1 MTLQEAMVDPNRPLS
16 MTPREWMQ
24 YEEAKEQE
32 EVEDIDQTAKEIYAE
47 EEGVSEEQTDLEF
60 GSEEKLEIGIEQMV
74 LGCRIAI
81 RALNEL
87 SRKDVSIKDRKA
99 YDGIS
104 EIVNRAIAPYLAD
117 MMKYRKE
124 INS

>member
-32 EVEDIDQTAKEIYAE
+32 EVENIDQTAKELYAE
-47 EEGVSEEQTDLEF
+47 EECVSEEQTHLEF

-104 EIVNRAIAPYLAD
+104 EIVNHAIAPYLAD

>member
-1 MTLQEAMVDPNRPLS
+1 MQEAMADPNRPLS

-32 EVEDIDQTAKEIYAE
+32 EVENIDQTAKEIYAE

-104 EIVNRAIAPYLAD
+104 EIVNHAIAPYLAD

>member
-1 MTLQEAMVDPNRPLS
+1 MQEAMVDPNRPLS

-32 EVEDIDQTAKEIYAE
+32 EVENIDQTAKEIYAE

-104 EIVNRAIAPYLAD
+104 EIVNHAIAPYLAD

>member
-32 EVEDIDQTAKEIYAE
+32 EVENIDQTAKEIYAE

-117 MMKYRKE
+117 MMKYRKG

>member
-1 MTLQEAMVDPNRPLS
+1 MQEAMADPNRPLS

-32 EVEDIDQTAKEIYAE
+32 EVENIDQTAKGIYAE
-47 EEGVSEEQTDLEF
+47 EEGISEEQADSEF
-60 GSEEKLEIGIEQMV
+60 GAEEKLEVGMEQMV

-87 SRKDVSIKDRKA
+87 SRKDASIRDRKA

>member
-1 MTLQEAMVDPNRPLS
+1 MTLQEAMADPNRPLS

-24 YEEAKEQE
+24 YEEAKEQG
-32 EVEDIDQTAKEIYAE
+32 EVENIDQTAKGIYAE
-47 EEGVSEEQTDLEF
+47 EEGIPEEQADSEF
-60 GSEEKLEIGIEQMV
+60 GAEEKLEVGMEQMV

-87 SRKDVSIKDRKA
+87 SRKDVSIRDRKA

>member
-32 EVEDIDQTAKEIYAE
+32 EVENIDQTAKEIYAE
-47 EEGVSEEQTDLEF
+47 EEGFSEEQVDSEF
-60 GSEEKLEIGIEQMV
+60 GSEEKLEVGIEQMV

-87 SRKDVSIKDRKA
+87 SRKDVSIRDRKA

>member
-32 EVEDIDQTAKEIYAE
+32 EVENIDQTAKGIYAE
-47 EEGVSEEQTDLEF
+47 EEGVSEEQTDSEF
-60 GSEEKLEIGIEQMV
+60 GSEEKLEVGIEQMV

-104 EIVNRAIAPYLAD
+104 EIVNHAIAPYLAD

>member
-1 MTLQEAMVDPNRPLS
+1 MTLQEAMADPNRPLS

-32 EVEDIDQTAKEIYAE
+32 EVENIDQTAKEIYAE

-104 EIVNRAIAPYLAD
+104 EIVNHAIAPYLAD

>member
-1 MTLQEAMVDPNRPLS
+1 MTLQEAMADPNRPLS

-32 EVEDIDQTAKEIYAE
+32 EVENIDQTAKGIYAE
-47 EEGVSEEQTDLEF
+47 EEGIPEEQTDSEF
-60 GSEEKLEIGIEQMV
+60 GAEEKLEVGMEQMV

-87 SRKDVSIKDRKA
+87 SRKDVSIRDRKA

>member
-1 MTLQEAMVDPNRPLS
+1 MTLQEAMADPNRPLS

-32 EVEDIDQTAKEIYAE
+32 EVENIDQTAKEIYAE
-47 EEGVSEEQTDLEF
+47 EEGVSEAHADSEF
-60 GSEEKLEIGIEQMV
+60 GPEEKLEIGIEQMV

-87 SRKDVSIKDRKA
+87 SRKDVSIRDRKA

>member
-1 MTLQEAMVDPNRPLS
+1 MTLQEAMTDPNRPLS

-32 EVEDIDQTAKEIYAE
+32 EVENIDQTAKEIYAE
-47 EEGVSEEQTDLEF
+47 EEGVSEEQADSEF
-60 GSEEKLEIGIEQMV
+60 GSEEKLEVGMEQMV

-87 SRKDVSIKDRKA
+87 SRKDVSIRDRKA

-104 EIVNRAIAPYLAD
+104 EIVNRAIAPYLAA

>member
-16 MTPREWMQ
+16 MTPREWIQ

-32 EVEDIDQTAKEIYAE
+32 EVENIDQTAKEIYAE
-47 EEGVSEEQTDLEF
+47 AEGVSEEQADSEF

-87 SRKDVSIKDRKA
+87 SRKDVSIRDRKA

>member
-1 MTLQEAMVDPNRPLS
+1 MTLQEAMTDPNRPLS

-32 EVEDIDQTAKEIYAE
+32 EVENIDQTAKEIYAE
-47 EEGVSEEQTDLEF
+47 EEGVSEEQADSEF
-60 GSEEKLEIGIEQMV
+60 GSEEKLEVGMEQMV

-87 SRKDVSIKDRKA
+87 SRKDVSIRDRKA

>member
-32 EVEDIDQTAKEIYAE
+32 EVENIDQTAKEIYAE
-47 EEGVSEEQTDLEF
+47 EEGIPEEQADSEF
-60 GSEEKLEIGIEQMV
+60 GAEEKLEVGMEQMV

-104 EIVNRAIAPYLAD
+104 EIVNHAIAPYLAD

>member
-1 MTLQEAMVDPNRPLS
+1 MTLQEAIADPNRPLS
-16 MTPREWMQ
+16 MTPQEWMQ

-32 EVEDIDQTAKEIYAE
+32 EVENVDQTAKEIYVE
-47 EEGVSEEQTDLEF
+47 ETGEPESEF
-60 GSEEKLEIGIEQMV
+60 GSEEKLEVGIEQMV
-74 LGCRIAI
+74 LGCRMAL

-87 SRKDVSIKDRKA
+87 SRKDVPIQERKA
-99 YDGIS
+99 YDGMT

>member
-1 MTLQEAMVDPNRPLS
+1 MQEAMVDPNRPLS

-32 EVEDIDQTAKEIYAE
+32 EVENIDQTAKEIYAE

-87 SRKDVSIKDRKA
+87 SRKDVSIRDRKA

>member
-1 MTLQEAMVDPNRPLS
+1 
-16 MTPREWMQ
+16 MTPQEWMQ

-32 EVEDIDQTAKEIYAE
+32 EVENVDQTAKEIYVE
-47 EEGVSEEQTDLEF
+47 ETGEPESEF
-60 GSEEKLEIGIEQMV
+60 GSEEKLEVGIEQMV
-74 LGCRIAI
+74 LGCRMAL

-87 SRKDVSIKDRKA
+87 SRKDVPIQERKA
-99 YDGIS
+99 YDGMT

>member
-1 MTLQEAMVDPNRPLS
+1 MTLQEAMADPNRPLS

-24 YEEAKEQE
+24 YEEAKEHE
-32 EVEDIDQTAKEIYAE
+32 EVENIDQTAKGIYAE
-47 EEGVSEEQTDLEF
+47 EEGIPEGQADSEF
-60 GSEEKLEIGIEQMV
+60 GPEEKLEVGMEQMV
-74 LGCRIAI
+74 LGCRIAV

-87 SRKDVSIKDRKA
+87 SRKDASIRDRKA

>member
-1 MTLQEAMVDPNRPLS
+1 
-16 MTPREWMQ
+16 
-24 YEEAKEQE
+24 
-32 EVEDIDQTAKEIYAE
+32 
-47 EEGVSEEQTDLEF
+47 
-60 GSEEKLEIGIEQMV
+60 MV

-87 SRKDVSIKDRKA
+87 SRKDATVEQRKA
-99 YDGIS
+99 YDGMN

-124 INS
+124 ING

>member
-1 MTLQEAMVDPNRPLS
+1 MTLQEAMRDQNRPLS
-16 MTPREWMQ
+16 MTPQEWMQ

-32 EVEDIDQTAKEIYAE
+32 EVENVDQTAKDIYAE
-47 EEGVSEEQTDLEF
+47 EMGISEEQADGEF

-74 LGCRIAI
+74 LGCRMAM

-87 SRKDVSIKDRKA
+87 SRKDVAVSERKA

-124 INS
+124 LNS

>member
-32 EVEDIDQTAKEIYAE
+32 EVENIDQTAKEIYAE

-99 YDGIS
+99 YDGIC
-104 EIVNRAIAPYLAD
+104 EIVNHAIGPYLAD
-117 MMKYRKE
+117 RMKYRKE

>member
-1 MTLQEAMVDPNRPLS
+1 MTLQEAMADPNRPLS

-32 EVEDIDQTAKEIYAE
+32 EVENIDQTAKGIYAE
-47 EEGVSEEQTDLEF
+47 EEGIPEERADSEF
-60 GSEEKLEIGIEQMV
+60 GAEEKLEVGMEQMV

-87 SRKDVSIKDRKA
+87 SRKDVSIRDRKA

>member
-1 MTLQEAMVDPNRPLS
+1 
-16 MTPREWMQ
+16 
-24 YEEAKEQE
+24 
-32 EVEDIDQTAKEIYAE
+32 
-47 EEGVSEEQTDLEF
+47 
-60 GSEEKLEIGIEQMV
+60 MV

-81 RALNEL
+81 RALKEL
-87 SRKDVSIKDRKA
+87 SRKDVSIRDRKA

>member
-32 EVEDIDQTAKEIYAE
+32 EVENIDQTAKEIYAE

-104 EIVNRAIAPYLAD
+104 EIVNHAIAPYLAD

>member
-1 MTLQEAMVDPNRPLS
+1 MTLQEAMADPNRPLS

-47 EEGVSEEQTDLEF
+47 AEGVSEEQADSEF

-87 SRKDVSIKDRKA
+87 SRKDVSIRDRKA

>member
-32 EVEDIDQTAKEIYAE
+32 EVEDIDQTAKGIYAE
-47 EEGVSEEQTDLEF
+47 EEGIPEERADSEV
-60 GSEEKLEIGIEQMV
+60 GAEEKLEVGMEQMV

-87 SRKDVSIKDRKA
+87 SRKDVSIRDRKA

>member
-1 MTLQEAMVDPNRPLS
+1 MTLQEAMADPNRPLS

-24 YEEAKEQE
+24 YEEAKEHE
-32 EVEDIDQTAKEIYAE
+32 EVENIDQTAKGIYAE
-47 EEGVSEEQTDLEF
+47 EEGIPEEQVDSEF
-60 GSEEKLEIGIEQMV
+60 GPEEKLEVGMEQMV

-87 SRKDVSIKDRKA
+87 SRKDVSIRDRKA

>member
-32 EVEDIDQTAKEIYAE
+32 EVENIDQTAKEIYAE
-47 EEGVSEEQTDLEF
+47 AEGVSEEQADLEF

-87 SRKDVSIKDRKA
+87 SRKDVSIRDRKA

>member
-16 MTPREWMQ
+16 MTPKEWMQ

-32 EVEDIDQTAKEIYAE
+32 EVENIDQTAKEIYAE
-47 EEGVSEEQTDLEF
+47 EEGIPEEQADSEF
-60 GSEEKLEIGIEQMV
+60 GPEDKLEVGIEQMV

>member
-32 EVEDIDQTAKEIYAE
+32 EVENIDQTAKGIYTE
-47 EEGVSEEQTDLEF
+47 EEGIPEEQADSEF
-60 GSEEKLEIGIEQMV
+60 GAEEKLEVGMEQMV

-87 SRKDVSIKDRKA
+87 SRKDVSIRDRKA

>member
-1 MTLQEAMVDPNRPLS
+1 

-32 EVEDIDQTAKEIYAE
+32 EVENIDQTAKEIYAE
-47 EEGVSEEQTDLEF
+47 EEGVSEEQADSEF
-60 GSEEKLEIGIEQMV
+60 GPEEKLEVGIEQMV

-87 SRKDVSIKDRKA
+87 SRKDASIRDRKA